1 MASHPRRG
9 GGIVTVQRPNVE
21 VTCSREPSDAAWRR
35 FGQLAAAALLRLAER
50 DALAATET
58 AERAA

>member
-1 MASHPRRG
+1 M
-9 GGIVTVQRPNVE
+9 TVQRPNVE

-50 DALAATET
+50 DALAAAE
-58 AERAA
+58 AEERAA